1 MVPKWDIRV
10 FELLFSLITHKL
22 GFSLPNNTHPKS
34 HSNTQEKQLEPR
46 NWRLIKISN
55 QLSVNCTGN
64 RKKSLFLWNWSKFN
78 WNTSGLLCV
87 ANGHSLS
94 KAQDIHKLI
103 KAIIYST
110 HCKILP
116 TALEIIYQLFPIN
129 KGVCWSN
136 KYKYPSLPMD
146 LIWRYRS
153 LISSFLVGIIVG
165 PPVSIDWWYDMHKE
179 KTFLTSI
186 L

>member
-1 MVPKWDIRV
+1 MPFYLRISWRIHTEMDLSNKIYTNYVIWILRWRTVGAYLRAKCPLFEELHSYSHDGGPEQRLTFFIKRV
-10 FELLFSLITHKL
+10 GAPLF
-22 GFSLPNNTHPKS
+22 
-34 HSNTQEKQLEPR
+34 
-46 NWRLIKISN
+46 
-55 QLSVNCTGN
+55 
-64 RKKSLFLWNWSKFN
+64 
-78 WNTSGLLCV
+78 
-87 ANGHSLS
+87 
-94 KAQDIHKLI
+94 HKLI